1 MDDTN
6 IIYPI
11 NKGLQFDCM
20 YFISITVKRN
30 LPKKINKLQR
40 KTHFYLN
47 FDSPNGYI
55 NIFNKAIIQL
65 IKLDL
70 IYNPESKLG

>member
-1 MDDTN
+1 M
-6 IIYPI
+6 
-11 NKGLQFDCM
+11 
-20 YFISITVKRN
+20 S
-30 LPKKINKLQR
+30 KKINKLHR

-70 IYNPESKLG
+70 IYNPESKLGKEGDR